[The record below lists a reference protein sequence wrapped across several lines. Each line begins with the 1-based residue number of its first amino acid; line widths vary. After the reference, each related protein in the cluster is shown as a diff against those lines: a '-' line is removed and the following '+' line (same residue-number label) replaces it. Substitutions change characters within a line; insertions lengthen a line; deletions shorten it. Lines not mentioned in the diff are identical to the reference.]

1 MKPVILTSLL
11 LVAGLVPASFNSV
24 RTQTQN
30 PNEILKEGSGMP
42 SDLTELMEPGRE
54 FAPNIPEEPQLRV
67 ARESL
72 QDIAVKESEWKA
84 AADRLDK
91 AIEAQSGHFNLF
103 IEAETAKALEEYAIK
118 LKASGIE
125 LMNAYADLAKKNVE
139 LKGNITRGPTIL
151 KEVAEL
157 YRKYAEEEKFQDV
170 KEQYQKLEQIWRA
183 RAALMEKRG
192 GSLDGFDDPTFYA
205 YLKSWDR
212 FLGVFIP
219 TIKNYGVADG
229 PYMEEFE
236 RFKNKLAEHI
246 KRINA
251 LSEAITKWKDA
262 TLKQSENETIQEEQ
276 RKKAARIQ
284 EEQRLENERQLKIA
298 ARIQE
303 EQRQKTARIQE
314 KQRQEIARIQ
324 EQQRQENKRLLE
336 VALDGKAYPLRHM
349 GDREFA
355 VTSMPLWEKLQV
367 GETILIGRLNLSRK
381 ELEYVAR
388 ARVVHENGDLKISE
402 HGYLF
407 ESGDVAIMPD
417 AILPSDINCGPE
429 LRVAQSVVNSNYKI
443 VERAKNPLGSL
454 RERFAPPAP
463 QEFQFASN

>member
-1 MKPVILTSLL
+1 MKPAILTSLL
-11 LVAGLVPASFNSV
+11 LVAGLVPASLHSA

-30 PNEILKEGSGMP
+30 PNEAQKEGSDMP
-42 SDLTELMEPGRE
+42 SDLVELMEPGRE
-54 FAPNIPEEPQLRV
+54 FAPNMPEEPQLRI

-72 QDIAVKESEWKA
+72 QDIADKETEWKA

-125 LMNAYADLAKKNVE
+125 LMNAYAELAKKNVE

-157 YRKYAEEEKFQDV
+157 YRKYAEKEKFQDV
-170 KEQYQKLEQIWRA
+170 KEQYEKLEQIWRA

-192 GSLDGFDDPTFYA
+192 GSLDGFNDPTFYA
-205 YLKSWDR
+205 YLKSWDQ
-212 FLGVFIP
+212 FLGLFIP

-236 RFKNKLAEHI
+236 RFKNKLAEHL
-246 KRINA
+246 KRVNA
-251 LSEAITKWKDA
+251 LSEAITRWKDA
-262 TLKQSENETIQEEQ
+262 ALKQSENETIQEEQ
-276 RKKAARIQ
+276 RQKTSRIQ
-284 EEQRLENERQLKIA
+284 EELRLENERQLKIA

-303 EQRQKTARIQE
+303 EQRQET
-314 KQRQEIARIQ
+314 ARIQ
-324 EQQRQENKRLLE
+324 EQQRQDNKRLLE

-355 VTSMPLWEKLQV
+355 VMSMPRWEKLQV
-367 GETILIGRLNLSRK
+367 GETILIGRLNLSKK

-388 ARVVHENGDLKISE
+388 AHVVHENGDLKIAE
-402 HGYLF
+402 HGYVF
-407 ESGDVAIMPD
+407 EYGDVAIMPD

-429 LRVAQSVVNSNYKI
+429 LREAQSVVNSNYKI
-443 VERAKNPLGSL
+443 VERAKNPLGTL

-463 QEFQFASN
+463 QEYEFASN